1 MVQSLEFCI
10 QQPGFGYIFNFEH
23 LVEEV
28 IKIFK
33 LSEDEIEYVE
43 YNEASPRYHLLLL
56 SLRLHF
62 FKLFSKIVDHENGI
76 GNIIGNSIIA
86 NKI

>member
-43 YNEASPRYHLLLL
+43 
-56 SLRLHF
+56 
-62 FKLFSKIVDHENGI
+62 
-76 GNIIGNSIIA
+76 
-86 NKI
+86 